1 MGVALP
7 KCPGSPISASTNTDV
22 SNWHNCVGTVNYS
35 TGAKYTGEF
44 KNNARSG
51 KGIFNFNPTHYRNV
65 KEGIWNDNQFLYAQ
79 KTPYSKKTAKPSPL
93 RTEFIKLSKE
103 IRKQLQSNLKDLGYY
118 KSTID
123 GLYGRGTAG
132 ALTAYNKEQLG
143 NPDLKVSSN
152 VSALV
157 EAVLASNNIEEV
169 TPETPIT
176 TDTKVAEV
184 TPEVEKAV
192 AEPKIE
198 IPENY
203 QAGIEAYNSGDFQTA
218 IEQAKLLAPLGN
230 ADAQFYLGKM
240 YAEGKG
246 TLQRNTIAHMWFN
259 LASANGHS
267 EAAQER
273 DVLADKMTPV
283 LVDKAQDLAA
293 ACMDSNYQDCALGK
307 KPQPNNQDTNNIQ
320 YAENEKA
327 IIKASFRKESLLR
340 RKQIQYALRKL
351 GYYTSSVDGLW
362 GKGTER
368 AIVNYGQDGK
378 LGPNNTSELF
388 ASALSKVDV
397 PSSFAVAQPK
407 KKPVVK
413 ISPPPPNSYG
423 LTALISSPSL
433 PADQA
438 MAVCRPQAN
447 AAKSQAKRSH
457 RPSNTTFSGSCR
469 QDYFGNY
476 NCTGGNSLS
485 GGKWGGVL
493 SAFESVNAGKKA
505 YEAVLQS
512 CLAGYGW
519 RD

>member
-1 MGVALP
+1 MGF
-7 KCPGSPISASTNTDV
+7 ASC
-22 SNWHNCVGTVNYS
+22 SHNN
-35 TGAKYTGEF
+35 K
-44 KNNARSG
+44 
-51 KGIFNFNPTHYRNV
+51 KGIHPKHCVQGFVCVSALMGSDQFV
-65 KEGIWNDNQFLYAQ
+65 KEANRRGLTCHQPSGYKNTAIYKP
-79 KTPYSKKTAKPSPL
+79 KTKPTL
-93 RTEFIKLSKE
+93 LKAAFIKLPKDQ
-103 IRKQLQSNLKDLGYY
+103 RKLLQANLKDLGYY

-132 ALTAYNKEQLG
+132 ALTAYNNEQLG
-143 NPDLKVSSN
+143 NSDLKVSGN
-152 VSALV
+152 ASALV
-157 EAVLASNNIEEV
+157 EAVLTLNNAEEV
-169 TPETPIT
+169 TPETPIVEST
-176 TDTKVAEV
+176 EVAEAEADREAEPEVEVAEV
-184 TPEVEKAV
+184 EPEVEL
-192 AEPKIE
+192 
-198 IPENY
+198 PENY
-203 QAGIEAYNSGDFQTA
+203 QAGIDAYNSGDLKTA
-218 IEQAKLLAPLGN
+218 MDQAKLLAPLGN

-246 TLQRNTIAHMWFN
+246 TLQRNTHAHMWFN

-273 DVLADKMTPV
+273 DVLAEKMTPV

-293 ACMDSNYQDCALGK
+293 ACMDSDYQDCALGK
-307 KPQPNNQDTNNIQ
+307 KTKPINKDQSKNLIPMTYSGND
-320 YAENEKA
+320 KA
-327 IIKASFRKESLLR
+327 TIKASFRDQSLLR

-362 GKGTER
+362 GKGTAR
-368 AIVNYGQDGK
+368 AVVNYGQDKK
-378 LGPNNTSELF
+378 LGPNNPSEIF
-388 ASALSKVDV
+388 SSVLSKVDV
-397 PSSFAVAQPK
+397 PSSFTVAQPK

-413 ISPPPPNSYG
+413 ISPPSQNSYG

-493 SAFESVNAGKKA
+493 SAFESASAGKKA